1 MKVQQSSSVKK
12 VLILAVILA
21 LPGFCYYLLQDKGK
35 NSYKPLPKYGDKE
48 LTGTFHSKRGVE
60 IPDTAFH
67 KVDAFEMHALPDGA
81 PLVFSVDS
89 GVCVVGF
96 FSLTN
101 RVLAD
106 KINGALNKM
115 AMRFE
120 KNGMVRFV
128 SIGIDSI
135 RDGKSELAQYASSF
149 GYRGDHWTWLYGKGA
164 AGISSLSQE
173 QFLLDVVPDD
183 KGGFIQGSKV
193 ALLDSHHRIR
203 GFYDTTLPQDVDR
216 LFDEIKLLL
225 TEEIRNISVNKN
237 E

>member
-12 VLILAVILA
+12 TMILAVILA

-35 NSYKPLPKYGDKE
+35 NSYKPLPKYGKKE
-48 LTGTFHSKRGVE
+48 LAGTFHSKRGVE
-60 IPDTAFH
+60 IPDTLYHQVTPFAM
-67 KVDAFEMHALPDGA
+67 KMLPDGNTY
-81 PLVFSVDS
+81 VFSIDS

-115 AMRFE
+115 ASRFE
-120 KNGMVRFV
+120 KNSMVRFV
-128 SIGIDSI
+128 SINVDSLY
-135 RDGKSELAQYASSF
+135 DGKSELAQYAASF
-149 GYRGDHWTWLYGKGA
+149 GYGGSHWDWLYGKPA
-164 AGISSLSQE
+164 AEISSLSQE
-173 QFLLDVVPDD
+173 QFLLDVVPDG
-183 KGGFIQGSKV
+183 KGGFIQGPKV
-193 ALLDSHHRIR
+193 VMLDSHQRIR

-216 LFDEIKLLL
+216 LFDEVKLLL